1 MSARDLELVLVRHGE
16 TTASVGRRVAG
27 WSNPPLTPRGEAQ
40 ARAVGR
46 LLRGE
51 RFDGVWTSDLRRSMD
66 SARLAHLEAAD
77 GWPEPVVAE
86 ALREVNFGPHEGRSY
101 DDFDGE
107 FADLMLRFRDFEV
120 PGGDTW
126 AAFRDRVH
134 GFIDGLPDGRHL
146 LVVHGGVVRVLTQD
160 VGLDRFVETGT
171 VVGLDPVTPRLLFV
185 REPSE

>member
-1 MSARDLELVLVRHGE
+1 MSVRHLELVLVRHGE
-16 TTASVGRRVAG
+16 TTASAGRRVAG

-46 LLRGE
+46 MLRGQ
-51 RFDGVWTSDLRRSMD
+51 RFDGVWTSDLDRARE

-77 GWPEPVVAE
+77 GWPEAVVAE

-134 GFIDGLPDGRHL
+134 GFVDGLPDGRHL

-160 VGLDRFVETGT
+160 VGLDRFVATGT
-171 VVGLDPVTPRLLFV
+171 VVVLDPVTPRLLSI
-185 REPSE
+185 REPEE